1 MEVMMGLKLALIML
15 VIMGVLGGLG
25 YWYYQDTQERMAILN
40 ENNAK
45 LEQAAATQT
54 AAIEKLE
61 EDVAAAA
68 EVQKETEEKFKVA
81 REQVS
86 NLQNKFNKTS
96 ALLGKRD
103 IGTLGLA
110 KPSSIARILTSGTKK
125 MNRCYEISSAQPLT
139 EKEINAQKPS
149 QLNSMCPTIANPN
162 RLTGVQ

>member
-1 MEVMMGLKLALIML
+1 MGLKLALMML

-40 ENNAK
+40 ANNAK
-45 LEQAAATQT
+45 LEQATATQT

-103 IGTLGLA
+103 LGTLGQA

-125 MNRCYEISSAQPLT
+125 MNRCYEIISGQPLT
-139 EKEINAQKPS
+139 EKEINANKPS